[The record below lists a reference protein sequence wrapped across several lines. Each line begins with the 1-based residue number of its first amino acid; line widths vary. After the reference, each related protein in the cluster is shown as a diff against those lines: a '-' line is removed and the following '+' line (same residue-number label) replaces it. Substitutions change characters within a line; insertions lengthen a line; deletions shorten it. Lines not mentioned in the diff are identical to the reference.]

1 MKLKLSKKIFCL
13 ILIITIFFVSIPSI
27 YAQLKMV
34 SQQVVKLI
42 INPVSQKPI
51 NILLLGSDSRTES
64 FEGRSDA
71 VMILNINPLKN
82 KVSLVSFPRD
92 ARIYFPGRSSN
103 KINAAVVF
111 GGPELAVGAVENYS
125 RLDIDYYALTS
136 FQRFISM
143 INDFGGIQINVEKP
157 IRDRAAGP
165 SIEAGNQTLNGLKAL
180 AMARSRKAVAGG
192 DFGRAANHQ
201 KLLVALFKQEK
212 SKLSSSQLMDI
223 LHKIV
228 LNVKTNMSLKDIFV
242 TGLALSKV
250 DPSQISQTVL
260 EGRTGM
266 VGGASSVILDDSKAQ
281 QIFSELK

>member
-1 MKLKLSKKIFCL
+1 MKPKISKKIFCL
-13 ILIITIFFVSIPSI
+13 FLIITFLFISVPNI
-27 YAQLKMV
+27 YAQLKLV

-51 NILLLGSDSRTES
+51 NILLMGSDSRTGG

-71 VMILNINPLKN
+71 IMILNINPVKN
-82 KVSLVSFPRD
+82 KTSLVSFPRD
-92 ARIYFPGRSSN
+92 SRIYFPGRSSN
-103 KINAAVVF
+103 KINSAIVF
-111 GGPELAVGAVENYS
+111 GGPELAVSAVENYS
-125 RLDIDYYALTS
+125 GLDIDYYAVTT
-136 FQRFISM
+136 FQRFIGLV
-143 INDFGGIQINVEKP
+143 NYFGGIQINVEKS
-157 IRDRAAGP
+157 IFDKAAGANI
-165 SIEAGNQTLNGLKAL
+165 SAGDQKLSGLSAL

-212 SKLSSSQLMDI
+212 NKLSSSQLMDI
-223 LHKIV
+223 LHEIV
-228 LNVKTNMSLKDIFV
+228 LNVKTNMNLKDIFV
-242 TGLALSKV
+242 TGLALSKT
-250 DPSQISQTVL
+250 DPAQVSQNVL